1 VNAHATGS
9 RLGDRAE
16 AEALHQVFGRARP
29 LVNSTK
35 ELTGHCLAAA
45 GLIEAIATV
54 LQLRD
59 GFCHPNPNL
68 AQPED
73 TRLAYAGRQPAVGRL
88 RAAVSTSFAF
98 SGINAAIAITTPED
112 S

>member
-1 VNAHATGS
+1 
-9 RLGDRAE
+9 
-16 AEALHQVFGRARP
+16 VFGAAGP

-45 GLIEAIATV
+45 GVVEAVATI

-68 AQPED
+68 SDPSDARLEYVGAQHVR
-73 TRLAYAGRQPAVGRL
+73 TRL

-98 SGINAAIAITTPED
+98 SGINAALVITRPED